1 MAQDSLFTADEFK
14 KMKGIGK
21 KKKHEEKVQLQVCEY
36 IKKAYPDVI
45 FTCDL
50 ASGMKLPIWVAAANK
65 KMRSSRGFPDL
76 YIACPKEVESAW
88 TSRDSNGNFNK
99 GTIKIMKHGLFI
111 EIKKEGIRLKN
122 GTIPKTEH
130 HTEQAEILAR
140 LNQLNYK
147 AVFGCGFEECKNII
161 DEYLK

>member
-1 MAQDSLFTADEFK
+1 
-14 KMKGIGK
+14 
-21 KKKHEEKVQLQVCEY
+21 VCEY
-36 IKKAYPDVI
+36 LKKAYPDVI

-76 YIACPKEVESAW
+76 FIARPSSGNRFSADF
-88 TSRDSNGNFNK
+88 RY
-99 GTIKIMKHGLFI
+99 GLFI

-122 GTIPKTEH
+122 GDMPKTPH
-130 HTEQAEILAR
+130 HEEQAAILSR
-140 LNQLNYK
+140 LNELGYS
-147 AVFGCGFEECKNII
+147 ACFGAGFQECKQII